1 MKSMEGI
8 VYLGDEK
15 LPGHEALELWLRAQ
29 IFLEHGCYHKCEGKS
44 LGGLFGSWSSTFW
57 IVFLSS
63 FKCHVES
70 EL

>member
-1 MKSMEGI
+1 M
-8 VYLGDEK
+8 YLGGEK
-15 LPGHEALELWLRAQ
+15 LPGHGALELCLRAQ
-29 IFLEHGCYHKCEGKS
+29 IFLEHGCYYRCEGKS
-44 LGGLFGSWSSTFW
+44 LVGLFGSGSGTFW